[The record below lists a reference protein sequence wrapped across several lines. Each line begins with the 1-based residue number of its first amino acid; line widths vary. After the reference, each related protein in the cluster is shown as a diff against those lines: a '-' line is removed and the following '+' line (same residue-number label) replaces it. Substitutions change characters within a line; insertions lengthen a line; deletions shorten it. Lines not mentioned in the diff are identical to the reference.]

1 MVTLEIIFKEI
12 SITMT
17 LLSGNRQPFKQQLQQ
32 QQGHCQQQ
40 KKTKWRLRYKE
51 KMKDAKKT
59 NLKIFHVKERSG
71 RAPMRSH
78 GVTIITQTIKQLLE
92 SSYEKVMMWKSLFRD
107 I

>member
-32 QQGHCQQQ
+32 QQGHRQQQ

-51 KMKDAKKT
+51 KMEDTKK
-59 NLKIFHVKERSG
+59 N
-71 RAPMRSH
+71 
-78 GVTIITQTIKQLLE
+78 
-92 SSYEKVMMWKSLFRD
+92 KSQDLSC
-107 I
+107 